1 MANEF
6 ATQLWQARLQG
17 TQVDVHAVELPQT
30 VDEAYDVQAA
40 ITKLSNA
47 TSIGYKVGLTTAAAM
62 AAFGMTDSMFGPI
75 YEQFLYASGDAAPCT
90 HPVLLETEVL
100 VALGQDLPP
109 RPEPYTAAEVA
120 AATSWIA
127 AGFELVACRLSEKL
141 PELPHLAIADS
152 GFNDGLVIGDRT
164 DDWSVLDLFR
174 TPVSLTIN
182 GAEKDRGHTGASLY
196 GEPFAVAAWLANHPV
211 LAATGLKAGAIVAT
225 GTCTG
230 MVPVG
235 PGDTA
240 HGVIDGLGEVTVN
253 FVAA

>member
-40 ITKLSNA
+40 ITKLSDA
-47 TSIGYKVGLTTAAAM
+47 TTIGYKVGLTTAAAM
-62 AAFGMTDSMFGPI
+62 AAFGMTDS
-75 YEQFLYASGDAAPCT
+75 PCT
-90 HPVLLETEVL
+90 HPVMLETEVL

-152 GFNDGLVIGDRT
+152 GFNHGLVIGDRT
-164 DDWSVLDLFR
+164 DDWSALDLFR
-174 TPVSLTIN
+174 TPVGLTIN
-182 GAEKDRGHTGASLY
+182 GAEKDRGHTGVSLY

>member
-1 MANEF
+1 MGNAF
-6 ATQLWQARLQG
+6 ATQLWQARLHG

-30 VDEAYDVQAA
+30 VDEAYEVQAA
-40 ITKLSNA
+40 ITKISDA
-47 TSIGYKVGLTTAAAM
+47 TAIGYKVGLTTAAAM

-75 YEQFLYASGDAAPCT
+75 YEQFLYDSGDAAPCK
-90 HPVLLETEVL
+90 HPLLLETEVL

-109 RPEPYTAAEVA
+109 RTEPYTPGEIA
-120 AATSWIA
+120 AATAWIA

-152 GFNDGLVIGDRT
+152 GFNDGLVIGDRMN
-164 DDWSVLDLFR
+164 DWSSIDLFR

-182 GAEKDRGHTGASLY
+182 GVEKDRGHTGVSLY

-211 LAATGLKAGAIVAT
+211 LAANGLAAGAIVAT

-240 HGVIDGLGEVTVN
+240 HGVVDGLGEVTAS
-253 FVAA
+253 FVAP